1 MCSRSAQAPGF
12 RNSSQLT
19 EKLPGGRFPSTAFE
33 RKPPMM
39 FLSTGHFRV
48 RVLHT
53 RTWSCTA
60 VMPPSTPGN
69 DCPHKALSRKGWR
82 SEPPV
87 ALSGCVSSASFNL
100 EKFLRLS
107 STSVTL
113 AFQKTIRGMSL
124 GLGVFG
130 VCPRLCELCVFG
142 RSTVKWGGCG
152 SQPIPGGAL
161 CCQISHNWS
170 NLVRSLGGGG
180 VYCRVALSPLW
191 LESILWGSALKL
203 CK

>member
-100 EKFLRLS
+100 EKFLVFPQLLWPWHFRRQLEECPS
-107 STSVTL
+107 GWVCLVFAHDCVSCASL
-113 AFQKTIRGMSL
+113 A
-124 GLGVFG
+124 GV
-130 VCPRLCELCVFG
+130 P
-142 RSTVKWGGCG
+142 
-152 SQPIPGGAL
+152 
-161 CCQISHNWS
+161 WS
-170 NLVRSLGGGG
+170 EV
-180 VYCRVALSPLW
+180 VVVLSPSQEELYAVKYPTTGPIW
-191 LESILWGSALKL
+191 LDHLGEEVSIVELLFPH
-203 CK
+203 CD